1 MFDKKL
7 FLEIANEMGID
18 VIDGPGKDMINGT
31 EVDVMDLLFK
41 ELKSSDQIQYNEKE
55 IIRIENKEDRSTI
68 SKKTTGDNK
77 VLINEESC
85 FAA

>member
-41 ELKSSDQIQYNEKE
+41 EFKSSDQIKYNEKE
-55 IIRIENKEDRSTI
+55 IIRIENKEDSSTI
-68 SKKTTGDNK
+68 SKKNYRG
-77 VLINEESC
+77 
-85 FAA
+85 